1 MTVSK
6 ALAAVLCAAVLT
18 ACTSQIPAA
27 TPPAAVEPRVSPDFD
42 GDGLAD
48 LAFTDSHFPFVYDLR
63 VRYGPGR
70 LEVFTPL
77 QVTGEVDGNL
87 DGRPLAADLN
97 RDGYSDLALVA
108 SNTRGPAKT
117 SNLYLLFGSAAGLQ
131 LQNMRVIPPPESL
144 GQPFASALALVA
156 EPVPRLVVSY
166 GDHWD
171 GGIGLAAFRLGD
183 DGEPVGPPLL
193 LAEGLGGVPELPAVS
208 GSSDFGGA
216 LASLGDHLI
225 VAASGTAVSG
235 SAFAGAIVD
244 LTLGEAGV
252 LAARVI
258 DLASDGVP
266 GDPQQD
272 ARFGTSLAAG
282 DGYLAVGIAGD
293 HTGGDTYGSVQVF
306 TLADGALVPSQRITP
321 PAGGAAIGGS
331 FGRTVAI
338 GRVCADTLG
347 VVVGQPGARV
357 PDAGEDGPGGA
368 AWVVPLTPTADCPV
382 RQLVEGAGLP
392 GPAAPSREIGS
403 AVGTLRTAGA
413 VDTLVITGE
422 GNGCLSQDPGRV
434 FLMADGRATVSL
446 DESPRAL
453 AGS

>member
-6 ALAAVLCAAVLT
+6 ALAAVLCAATLT

-27 TPPAAVEPRVSPDFD
+27 TPPAAVESPVSPDFD

-63 VRYGPGR
+63 VRYGTGR

-77 QVTGEVDGNL
+77 EVTEDADGNL

-97 RDGYSDLALVA
+97 SDGYSDLAIVA
-108 SNTRGPAKT
+108 SNTRGPVKT

-131 LQNMRVIPPPESL
+131 LQNMRVIPPPEVL

-166 GDHWD
+166 GDHHD
-171 GGIGLAAFRLGD
+171 GGIGLAAFRLGA
-183 DGEPVGPPLL
+183 DGQPTGPPLL
-193 LAEGLGGVPELPAVS
+193 LAEGLGGVPELPAGS

-225 VAASGTAVSG
+225 VAASGTAVGG
-235 SAFAGAIVD
+235 SVFAGAIVD
-244 LTLGEAGV
+244 LTLGETGV

-258 DLASDGVP
+258 DLATDGVP

-272 ARFGTSLAAG
+272 ARFGASLAAG
-282 DGYLAVGIAGD
+282 DGHLAVGISGYP
-293 HTGGDTYGSVQVF
+293 TGGDTYGSVQVF
-306 TLADGALVPSQRITP
+306 TLAGGALVPSQRITP
-321 PAGGAAIGGS
+321 TDGTAVGGS
-331 FGRTVAI
+331 FGRSVAI

-357 PDAGEDGPGGA
+357 PGSGEGGPSGA
-368 AWVVPLTPTADCPV
+368 AWVVPLSPTSDCPV

-403 AVGTLRTAGA
+403 AVGTLRTSGT
-413 VDTLVITGE
+413 VDTLVIAGE

-434 FLMADGRATVSL
+434 FLMSGAEVTVSL

-453 AGS
+453 AGR